1 MESNNELKEIDIK
14 NCTCYYFD
22 DIMNIGAFNFN
33 NILLDKKSYEK
44 SYENILIYD
53 IWYKTFIGTKQ
64 MCIRLDK
71 VGGFVKVYDG
81 SRYLVL
87 FCPERYDAVY
97 DRIIYIT
104 SQKSGITYSINH
116 NFAIIRIELCNSWLK
131 EKTLFIML

>member
-1 MESNNELKEIDIK
+1 
-14 NCTCYYFD
+14 
-22 DIMNIGAFNFN
+22 
-33 NILLDKKSYEK
+33 
-44 SYENILIYD
+44 
-53 IWYKTFIGTKQ
+53 

-116 NFAIIRIELCNSWLK
+116 NFAIIRIELCNS
-131 EKTLFIML
+131 